1 LISKNAIVVKLSF
14 IFIDRFS
21 NNYHTYLIA
30 NFIGKLEHQNTLVT
44 QFLNTLTPQHG
55 HTTKAIS
62 FQIQLSYM
70 VTMQLAKNSKKLTEK
85 GEFTLEKKRIPPKFS
100 QIKKWKKFVGKK
112 SLIYMP
118 LCFL

>member
-1 LISKNAIVVKLSF
+1 M
-14 IFIDRFS
+14 DRFS
-21 NNYHTYLIA
+21 NNYHTYLIP

-55 HTTKAIS
+55 HTTKGIS

-85 GEFTLEKKRIPPKFS
+85 GEFTLEKNAFLQNFPKL
-100 QIKKWKKFVGKK
+100 K
-112 SLIYMP
+112 SGQNLLEKNHSSTCHYAF
-118 LCFL
+118 CEKAKQH